1 MHDTARL
8 SGMPTIPR
16 SREPS
21 ALREP
26 EPEALHDRA
35 ADNLRFIRDTMARAG
50 PFTSVSGFGTMGAG
64 AVGLIAALA
73 STLVQRAEHPAAWT
87 GVWLAAALAAGCL
100 SWAAI
105 RRKAARAGQSLSA
118 GPARRFALAFLPA
131 IVAGGVLTATFVGR
145 GLTVLLPGTWL
156 TVYGAAITAA
166 GAYSVRPVPVMGCAF
181 LALGAACFAASPH
194 FQLFFLAAGFGGLH
208 LLFGFLI
215 ARQYGG

>member
-1 MHDTARL
+1 
-8 SGMPTIPR
+8 MPTIPR
-16 SREPS
+16 SRAPS
-21 ALREP
+21 ALP
-26 EPEALHDRA
+26 EPDQETLHHRA

-50 PFTSVSGFGTMGAG
+50 PFTSVSGVGTMGAG
-64 AVGLIAALA
+64 AIGLIAAIT
-73 STLVQRAEHPAAWT
+73 STLVPRDERPAAWT

-105 RRKAARAGQSLSA
+105 WRKAARAGQSLSA

-131 IVAGGVLTATFVGR
+131 IVAGGVLTATFVTR
-145 GLTVLLPGTWL
+145 GLAPLLPGMWL

-181 LALGAACFAASPH
+181 LALGAACFAVSPH
-194 FQLFFLAAGFGGLH
+194 LQLLFLAAGFGGLH
-208 LLFGFLI
+208 LTFGFLI

>member
-1 MHDTARL
+1 MLETARF

-16 SREPS
+16 SREPDT
-21 ALREP
+21 LREP
-26 EPEALHDRA
+26 EHDALHHRA

-64 AVGLIAALA
+64 AIGLIAAA
-73 STLVQRAEHPAAWT
+73 GSMLVPRDEHPAVWT
-87 GVWLAAALAAGCL
+87 AVWLAAALAAGCL

-105 RRKAARAGQSLSA
+105 RRKAARTGQSLSA

-131 IVAGGVLTATFVGR
+131 VIAGGVLTATFVAH
-145 GLTVLLPGTWL
+145 GLVALLPGMWL

-166 GAYSVRPVPVMGCAF
+166 GAYSVRPVPVMGGAF
-181 LALGAACFAASPH
+181 LVLGTACFAAGPD
-194 FQLFFLAAGFGGLH
+194 FQLLFLAAGFGGLH